1 MPYATNPV
9 DGVRSYFEDSG
20 GQGAPVLFYT
30 GFADPLEVAKAS
42 RLARAL
48 SAQFRLIF
56 ADHRGQ
62 GGSDKPR
69 DPSAYALATR
79 VADAAAVL
87 DALGIERAHFLGS
100 SWGARLGYAVGEY
113 APERVLSLVLCG
125 NQPYA
130 WNLESPTAQAVAA
143 AIAASRR
150 EGITGFVEAFEAA
163 LDYRFP
169 EPARTWTLEKND
181 PAALDAAWRAVQV
194 EGPIS
199 QDLGRWRVPCLICA
213 GEADEMHDA
222 AERAAAEIPGAK
234 FVSFAGHSHI
244 SAFYEADD
252 LLLPHILELL
262 RFTAPSRKRAPRTTD
277 PPELRRRGRRDSNP
291 PPPT

>member
-9 DGVRSYFEDSG
+9 DGVRTYFEDLG
-20 GQGAPVLFYT
+20 GAGAPVLFYT
-30 GFADPLEVAKAS
+30 GFADPLEVAKSS
-42 RLARAL
+42 RLAYAL
-48 SAQFRLIF
+48 SGEFRLIV

-69 DPSAYALATR
+69 DASAYALAAR
-79 VADAAAVL
+79 VADALAVL
-87 DALGIERAHFLGS
+87 DELGIDRAHFLGS
-100 SWGARLGYAVGEY
+100 SWGARLGFALGEH

-130 WNLESPTAQAVAA
+130 WDLESPTARAVAA

-150 EGITGFVEAFEAA
+150 EGMKGFVETFEAA
-163 LDYRFP
+163 LGYRFP

-181 PAALDAAWRAVQV
+181 PAALEAAWRSAQV
-194 EGPIS
+194 EGPVS
-199 QDLGRWRVPCLICA
+199 QDLSAWRLPCLICA
-213 GEADEMHDA
+213 GEADEMHEA
-222 AERAAAEIPGAK
+222 AKRATEEIPGAR
-234 FVSFAGHSHI
+234 FVSLAGHSHI

-262 RFTAPSRKRAPRTTD
+262 RAAK
-277 PPELRRRGRRDSNP
+277 
-291 PPPT
+291 PTR